1 MDWEY
6 LTYEAASNAVD
17 QMTGSTIA
25 DNPEISGDDV
35 EWEITIAIAG
45 YCPPKLAKELC
56 RRRLGYIPVDVE
68 ARQ

>member
-1 MDWEY
+1 MDYQY

-35 EWEITIAIAG
+35 EWEITVAIAS

-56 RRRLGYIPVDVE
+56 RRRIGWIPDE
-68 ARQ
+68 IKAL